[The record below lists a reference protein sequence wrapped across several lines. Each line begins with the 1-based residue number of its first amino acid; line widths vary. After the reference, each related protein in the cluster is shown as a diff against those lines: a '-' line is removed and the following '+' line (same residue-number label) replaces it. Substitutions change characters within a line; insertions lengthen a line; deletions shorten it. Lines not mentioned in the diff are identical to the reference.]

1 MPRHPFYNTKT
12 WKHLRKVKL
21 ISDPLCEACRRK
33 PATDID
39 HVVAL
44 NKGGSPT
51 AMENLRSLCHAC
63 HSRKTLFIERL
74 GRDRVPVRGCNR
86 DGTPLDPLHPWN
98 DKGKGE
104 IVDSEALQRKKEFAV
119 AEAKDRALVAP
130 QSKFR
135 GGRR

>member
-12 WKHLRKVKL
+12 WKRLRQVKL

-33 PATDID
+33 PATDVD
-39 HVVAL
+39 HIIGIS
-44 NKGGSPT
+44 KGGSPT

-63 HSRKTLFIERL
+63 HSRKTYYVDLL
-74 GRDRVPVRGCNR
+74 NKDRVPVRGCNL

-104 IVDSEALQRKKEFAV
+104 IVDSEALQRQKEFAV
-119 AEAKDRALVAP
+119 AEAKDRALVEEE
-130 QSKFR
+130 S
-135 GGRR
+135 

>member
-21 ISDPLCEACRRK
+21 ATDPLCEYCHVK
-33 PATDID
+33 PASDID

-74 GRDRVPVRGCNR
+74 GRDRVPVKGCNL

-104 IVDSEALQRKKEFAV
+104 IVDSEANKQKFAGTDDQ
-119 AEAKDRALVAP
+119 DRALVEEE
-130 QSKFR
+130 S
-135 GGRR
+135 